1 MVSLVNFKDDLGS
14 ILSGA
19 RRLSLAV
26 STGDAMPQ
34 VSLMQFVVGSECRI
48 FMKFFSSSRK
58 FSVLKE
64 NKSAAICVYDNPK
77 YTQMEGTVDFIDSVE
92 VIDAVKNLFLEKYGD
107 SEQMKLYLADKSLV
121 FVEFVPKAAKC
132 RLRESYPFGSKVLF

>member
-34 VSLMQFVVGSECRI
+34 VSLMQFVVGSEFRI
-48 FMKFFSSSRK
+48 FIR
-58 FSVLKE
+58 
-64 NKSAAICVYDNPK
+64 
-77 YTQMEGTVDFIDSVE
+77 
-92 VIDAVKNLFLEKYGD
+92 
-107 SEQMKLYLADKSLV
+107 
-121 FVEFVPKAAKC
+121 
-132 RLRESYPFGSKVLF
+132 